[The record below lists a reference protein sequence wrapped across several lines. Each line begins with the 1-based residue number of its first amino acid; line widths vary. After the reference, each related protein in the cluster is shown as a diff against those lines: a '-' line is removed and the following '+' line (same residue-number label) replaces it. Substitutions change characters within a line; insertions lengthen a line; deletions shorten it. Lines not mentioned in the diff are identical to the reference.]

1 MAISCQE
8 EVEKRHTATKNSG
21 SQLKE
26 ALGINI
32 QFMKERD
39 SGSSVWEV
47 FQAIPEGC
55 REYFYQNLIGCKH
68 TIGPPLTARDS
79 GRYNLAMLSRKRED
93 GF

>member
-8 EVEKRHTATKNSG
+8 EVEKRDTATKNSG
-21 SQLKE
+21 TQLKE

-39 SGSSVWEV
+39 TGSSLCQV

-55 REYFYQNLIGCKH
+55 IEYFYQNFIGCKP
-68 TIGPPLTARDS
+68 TIVTPLTARDS
-79 GRYNLAMLSRKRED
+79 GRCNLAMVSRKREG